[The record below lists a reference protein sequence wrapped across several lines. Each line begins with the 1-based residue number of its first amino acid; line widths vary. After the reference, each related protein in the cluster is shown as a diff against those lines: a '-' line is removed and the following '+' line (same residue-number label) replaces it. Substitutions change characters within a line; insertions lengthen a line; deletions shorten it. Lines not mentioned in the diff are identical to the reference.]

1 MNFPSILQ
9 HCQTSLTC
17 LFEELLEQEQ
27 SEARSPSARTSWLS
41 LEDIT
46 LLRGRQGDW
55 SEGSRKKFRSYIDIE
70 NDFQH
75 LKSEITH
82 MKSSMNSVSFLRKKK
97 SFSNCKAS
105 KQIGSI
111 HIERPKASV
120 KKLLSF
126 KYLILTTFDKNI
138 TSVENF

>member
-1 MNFPSILQ
+1 MCIKYESGSSCFQPGEGPSSDYKHLDG
-9 HCQTSLTC
+9 
-17 LFEELLEQEQ
+17 
-27 SEARSPSARTSWLS
+27 PSFQAL
-41 LEDIT
+41 
-46 LLRGRQGDW
+46 G
-55 SEGSRKKFRSYIDIE
+55 EGSRKKFRSYIDIE

>member
-1 MNFPSILQ
+1 MCIKYESGSSCFQPG
-9 HCQTSLTC
+9 
-17 LFEELLEQEQ
+17 E
-27 SEARSPSARTSWLS
+27 SPSRG
-41 LEDIT
+41 
-46 LLRGRQGDW
+46 LLRDYEHLDGPSFQALG
-55 SEGSRKKFRSYIDIE
+55 EGSRKKFRSYIDIE

-138 TSVENF
+138 TSVENFWKS